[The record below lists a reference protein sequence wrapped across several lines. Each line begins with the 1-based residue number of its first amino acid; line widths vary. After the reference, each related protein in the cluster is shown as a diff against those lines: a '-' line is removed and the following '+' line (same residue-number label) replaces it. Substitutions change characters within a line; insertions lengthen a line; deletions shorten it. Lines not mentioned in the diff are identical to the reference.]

1 MKKRYESIEKPD
13 KCPKCG
19 APVYRILY
27 GLPVMSEEEYFN
39 TYHEH
44 VIYGGCCISK
54 DDPEWACSQ
63 CGAEIYNA
71 THIPFTKKV
80 AYAKLHTMLSEEDK
94 GKLKTSDAI
103 EFHFSLGMWIRN
115 NWIYEQNEED
125 VKQLAELFGDDSP
138 FFEPDNLSDRIIK
151 SYQRHLRGMKKKTD
165 NMGTFVI
172 QEK

>member
-39 TYHEH
+39 TYHEY

-80 AYAKLHTMLSEEDK
+80 AYAKLDAMLSEEDK
-94 GKLKTSDAI
+94 RELTTGDAI

-138 FFEPDNLSDRIIK
+138 FFEPDDLSDRIIK
-151 SYQRHLRGMKKKTD
+151 SYQQHLRGMKKKTD
-165 NMGTFVI
+165 NMGTVLL
-172 QEK
+172 

>member
-19 APVYRILY
+19 APVCRILY

-39 TYHEH
+39 TYHEY

-80 AYAKLHTMLSEEDK
+80 AYAKLDAMLSEEDK
-94 GKLKTSDAI
+94 RELTTGDAI

-138 FFEPDNLSDRIIK
+138 FFEPDDLSDRIIK

-165 NMGTFVI
+165 NMGTVLL
-172 QEK
+172 

>member
-80 AYAKLHTMLSEEDK
+80 AYAKLDTMLSDEDK
-94 GKLKTSDAI
+94 EKLKTGDAI

-115 NWIYEQNEED
+115 NWIYEQDEED

-138 FFEPDNLSDRIIK
+138 FFEPDDLSDRIIK

-165 NMGTFVI
+165 NDNRGTLL
-172 QEK
+172 

>member
-1 MKKRYESIEKPD
+1 MKKRYESIEKLD

-19 APVYRILY
+19 APVFRILY

-71 THIPFTKKV
+71 TQIPFTKKV
-80 AYAKLHTMLSEEDK
+80 AYAKLDTMLSDEDK
-94 GKLKTSDAI
+94 EKLKTGDAI

-165 NMGTFVI
+165 NDNRGTVLL
-172 QEK
+172 

>member
-80 AYAKLHTMLSEEDK
+80 AYAKLDAMLSEEDK
-94 GKLKTSDAI
+94 RELTTGDAI

-138 FFEPDNLSDRIIK
+138 FFEPDDLSDRIIK

-165 NMGTFVI
+165 NMGTVLL
-172 QEK
+172 

>member
-1 MKKRYESIEKPD
+1 MKKRYESIEKPE

-80 AYAKLHTMLSEEDK
+80 AYAKLDAMLSEEDK
-94 GKLKTSDAI
+94 KELKTGDAI
-103 EFHFSLGMWIRN
+103 GFHFSLGMWIRN

-165 NMGTFVI
+165 NDNRGTVLL
-172 QEK
+172 